1 MRTFFRR
8 CLPLLVLAA
17 TGAHAQSYPA
27 KPVRVVVGY
36 TAGGST
42 DVAARLVGQK
52 LSEALGQQFVVD
64 NRPGA
69 SANIAAAYVAK
80 APPDGYTVFLSATT
94 SLASGLSIFKQLP
107 YDPRR
112 DFAPVVQVTNQPHVL
127 VVHPSVTARTVKE
140 FIALAKAH
148 PGKLNSAS
156 ATPGGPQHMAG
167 MLFTTVT
174 GAEMTHVHYKGGS
187 PAINDLVGGQLDLM
201 FAVVPEVAQFIQMG
215 RLRPL
220 AVTTP
225 KRAAMLPDVPTM
237 HEAGVPRYEFRSWHG
252 LAVPAGT
259 PRDIVVKLN
268 TAVNQAL
275 QTADLRNRF
284 SEIGL
289 EVAGGTI
296 EDFQAFI
303 NREIELYAKLVKV
316 SGMPL
321 Q

>member
-1 MRTFFRR
+1 MPVRLSCICFV
-8 CLPLLVLAA
+8 LLFAA
-17 TGAHAQSYPA
+17 AGAYAQSYPA

-36 TAGGST
+36 AAGGST
-42 DVAARLVGQK
+42 DVVARLVAQK
-52 LSEALGQQFVVD
+52 MSESLGQQFVID

-69 SANIAAAYVAK
+69 SANIAAAFVAK

-127 VVHPSVTARTVKE
+127 VVHPSVTAKTVKE

-148 PGKLNSAS
+148 PGRLNSAS
-156 ATPGGPQHMAG
+156 ATAGGPQHMAA
-167 MLFTTVT
+167 MLFTSVT
-174 GAEMTHVHYKGGS
+174 GAQMTHVHYKGGS
-187 PAINDLVGGQLDLM
+187 PAINELVGGQLDLM
-201 FAVVPEVAQFIQMG
+201 FAVVPEVAQFIQLG

-220 AVTTP
+220 AVTIA
-225 KRAAMLPDVPTM
+225 KRSAMLPDVPTM
-237 HEAGVPRYEFRSWHG
+237 REAGVSNYEFKSWHG
-252 LAVPAGT
+252 FAVPAGT
-259 PRDIVVKLN
+259 PKDIVVKLN
-268 TAVNQAL
+268 TTVNQAL

-284 SEIGL
+284 AEIGL
-289 EVAGGTI
+289 EVAGGTV

-303 NREIELYAKLVKV
+303 NQEIDLYAKLVKA